1 MVGWRGEGAASRGN
15 CRRPHHCPFCFARE
29 VVQLYQQAVRA
40 IPPAPGQ
47 RGFFLLTATVTDD
60 ELNEAGILETY
71 DFVRL
76 SVLPAIQH
84 EVRSLGAHGGL
95 VTSQVGPLRWT
106 ARQWNEGELATSRQ
120 HGFEHHLGVLGEF
133 DVEPAILTQL
143 RSRRVAPEIRA
154 GGVTIRPKLS
164 VVNHQSNTSLR
175 ILLTGHLAAYKGRQH
190 LTDGRGLFVWPSL
203 VLANYPQWRE
213 RLDLLKG
220 RHLYDRW
227 GTWIGMAPVSRR
239 PHLPMG
245 RRRRTGAARRLDTI
259 RRINDG
265 RERHAEDRVRDL
277 MQRHGELL
285 REIEAQTG
293 RRPGRSVIISSF
305 QRAGINVSD
314 KDSRRIALF
323 LKRESLS

>member
-1 MVGWRGEGAASRGN
+1 
-15 CRRPHHCPFCFARE
+15 
-29 VVQLYQQAVRA
+29 
-40 IPPAPGQ
+40 
-47 RGFFLLTATVTDD
+47 LTATVTDD

-95 VTSQVGPLRWT
+95 VTSQVGPRRWT
-106 ARQWNEGELATSRQ
+106 ASQWNEGELATSCQ

-133 DVEPAILTQL
+133 DAEPAILTQL
-143 RSRRVAPEIRA
+143 RSRRVASEVRA
-154 GGVTIRPKLS
+154 EGVTIRPKMS
-164 VVNHQSNTSLR
+164 VVNHTGHNSLR
-175 ILLTGHLAAYKGRQH
+175 ILLAGHMSPYRGEQHLA
-190 LTDGRGLFVWPSL
+190 DGRGLFVWPSL
-203 VLANYPQWRE
+203 PLAGYPQWRE

-227 GTWIGMAPVSRR
+227 GSWIGMAPVSRQ

-265 RERHAEDRVRDL
+265 RRRHAKDRVDEL
-277 MQRHGELL
+277 MQRHGGLL
-285 REIEAQTG
+285 REIQAQSG
-293 RRPGRSVIISSF
+293 RRPGRSAIISSF
-305 QRAGINVSD
+305 QRAGITVSD
-314 KDSRRIALF
+314 KDSRRIAMI
-323 LKRESLS
+323 LKRESQS